1 MNMKD
6 VFNLIEVMNCES
18 VMEAILSL
26 NHECLIGTFLII
38 ICSKL
43 IWS

>member
-1 MNMKD
+1 MKF
-6 VFNLIEVMNCES
+6 VFNFIEVMNCD

-26 NHECLIGTFLII
+26 NHECLIGTFVII
-38 ICSKL
+38 IYSKF